1 MSRGTR
7 LTTMTGLAVAVA
19 VAGAVIAVGS
29 ASEPEPEPQP
39 TPPRVYSSCLAAD
52 TEPVP
57 ADGDPCDG
65 R

>member
-7 LTTMTGLAVAVA
+7 LTTMTGLAVA